1 MRQRVLVVD
10 DDPLVADTLQMIFKN
25 HGFQAEACYSAADG
39 MARARSFAPQL
50 LVCDVTM
57 PDETGLQLAEKM
69 QQELPACKVLMLSAY
84 SSNAIKVEMQAKRMK
99 RTLKLL
105 SKPCR
110 PELLLE
116 EVEALLRAG

>member
-10 DDPLVADTLQMIFKN
+10 DDPLIADTLQLIFKG
-25 HGFQAEACYSAADG
+25 HGFQAEACYSAAEG

-57 PDETGLQLAEKM
+57 PDETGLQLAEKI

-99 RTLKLL
+99 RRLKLL

-116 EVEALLRAG
+116 EVEALLRMG